1 MKHYSLFKWITIICL
16 ILFQVQ
22 VMAQVNVS
30 IQILPP
36 YPTKFTDYASKPHLM
51 VISVTNA
58 STTNQKIQLRG
69 TVTGDNGIVI
79 RVRPTYKSTSAIEL
93 GPGQTRMLNGN
104 DISYFFDYNKLEY
117 SGITQSDFIN
127 KGGLPEGRYQL
138 CIRAYDYDSNA
149 AISAD
154 EPAGCSNSFSVASLE
169 PPIILS
175 PFNGEDLS
183 VSAGQVIQL
192 RWNTP
197 VGTPP
202 GIQYRIRM
210 VEVLGNKNPNDAMMT
225 ARQPYFFDKEVMS
238 NIYIY
243 NPADPQLT
251 IGRRYAL
258 MIEAFDPSNNAV
270 FRNQGR
276 SEVISFTYGAN
287 VQTAVNDNVIVKSD
301 TLSKKPVIVKG
312 NLKYRFPESPESGLF
327 SLKETKVYLEKVYVK
342 EKTKMVDTLQVK
354 EWVDL
359 NPVISQKI
367 PFLTDPIDG
376 VVAQTDA
383 EGNFELKL
391 GMTVLDSAG
400 ILSEYH
406 KEKLG
411 FNKLENNRTYGNM
424 FKSNTIGVMYKLRIS
439 NPHFNDLEEYLRIV
453 PGDSIMLNQKVVD
466 AKSFLLNVNV
476 RETFNNVK
484 GKFVAGAKVRI
495 YRFKADKTNTQL
507 EIPQQEGD
515 LLKGIADWKVV
526 GDKVLIAEA
535 FTPKPDQL
543 TTNDGNNAAPFTVS
557 FKRLFK
563 TLPQVGYQYLISLEK
578 GNQVLSQMS
587 YDELVSKPKHIGNGI
602 QWPTQVNDEFKD
614 VLQNYAYN
622 APRDTANLT
631 INKELIASPKS
642 KVTGKLSYKFK
653 YYPSVPN
660 QPYANMKV
668 SLRSSKDLTSVL
680 AATTTDKDGKFVF
693 DFANIDSTYKQRV
706 TTVNG
711 NIVVTDRVYYVVP
724 EVKYYAVPNE
734 EILVQP
740 WASYDCGELVSMV
753 QTYALKIDAQGPGY
767 EPGSYGKVDGNGKS
781 IPDKPAK
788 LFPMRD
794 AEVLVM
800 RSKSDSYLEQRPNMP
815 GMNLNKTVSFG
826 NGDVATNSYT
836 VLGENDTRE
845 NLYSLHR
852 SVNTGTMGEAVTIKG
867 LIPSLDA
874 GLDVYHIR
882 VGSVDRS
889 SSSVAYETTVRLYPY
904 TIHRPAPPQV
914 EIDMERFT
922 PQGMIELEKN
932 QLYDP
937 TQGRKGVAF
946 DPGGAV
952 MSPGFSLNIL
962 NGTGLNLGGAL
973 KVNQPKAITGGRVGL
988 SVRNSILKPKFL
1000 KDFASYAQ
1008 SSADKRDYTISTSII
1023 GPVIRQTNLVF
1034 NNQLPA
1040 QEQVFEEVIE
1050 VNTKPWRIAGR
1061 VLDFTSRLGIPQ
1073 VNIGVSHEQPDGR
1086 TWFESKPIYA
1096 NDNGDF
1102 VVTVAD
1108 LSQPASFY
1116 EGKKI
1121 TVTLYKNG
1129 YEPLKIAPGIMKDGT
1144 QIYNEQFLLNPLG
1157 KGMFG
1162 NVVDMDDVKRPVTA
1176 RIKMF
1181 DNGVWVN
1188 TEYKTD
1194 PGGINARPSDLRILQ
1209 QFKTDLPA
1217 GNIKLVILPYDR
1229 AYIPD
1234 TIPVSV
1240 DPKKPFLGDLKLR
1253 KRTHKINIAIFS
1265 QTNSKDALVPAV
1277 VTIME
1282 NGLKDTINVGQK
1294 NRTKFIFVN
1303 NSTKSFTAHIKPLSN
1318 NPIPGK
1324 KMFVPQTF
1332 TFSNED
1338 DGINKYIDFSVRP
1351 GRIITG
1357 KVAFDDGSNAVAAK
1371 VYVESGN
1378 GTSNDNF
1385 SLTNDKG
1392 EYNLI
1397 LQDSLSQFKVRANYF
1412 EEGKTFVPEE
1422 KIVGLADKKLDF
1434 IIKKINNI
1442 DASRLFGFKTKIN
1455 TLKDEGA
1462 GIYVISGELFDI
1474 PKNSNF
1480 STTDSVLNRNIAFE
1494 NVKIKVSTIKNTAG
1508 VPLAIPIENTITTNN
1523 KELGVKINKAF
1534 NGIIHAENN
1543 RITINKSVS
1552 DTSGVITGKVRI
1564 LDNSFE
1570 FPSSYM
1576 TMQSTD
1582 FYLGVNTGAE
1592 AMPVFTSNGKR
1603 TATNFKLTNKQG
1615 QPISFKY
1622 LGFKGVAETQGRR
1635 TSILSGEKI
1644 NLYMN
1649 LSTTLPG
1656 NIPLTLKA
1664 GLAEIA
1670 KGGIGKIITTD
1681 TVKFNLENWTVS
1693 SINTAGIASNW
1704 ELSAS
1709 SGGLVIKGGEIIT
1722 GKLNV
1727 PFKELSIIPSELNSA
1742 GALICNDINDKT
1754 ILQKLKFNLGGVAT
1768 LKINDGS
1775 TAMFV
1780 YDPGVG
1786 KDGKGHYKFSIAN
1799 PSYTSY
1805 AASFSGLDG
1814 MTKPGESF
1822 KIQIISML
1830 SNGEELFGFL
1840 NNQVITYYNQIRFTP
1855 LTLSSTSQSNF
1866 SIAGN
1871 IDLGIPYL
1879 NDSFYKTL
1887 IYTKDGLKNKLTFPE
1902 LSFSFMG
1909 MGNVKFTSIPKK
1921 EAQQIKAEG
1930 FVFGGNLELPGGVDI
1945 KGAKLVSMV
1954 TKGSNILLDAMG
1966 ALNTSPYIP
1975 GTEIKREVDILVGAK
1990 EDAEAYL
1997 INLKSEAEGKIKEA
2011 KDALIKAAETAMKE
2025 EVTKVLA
2032 MGGLDNGN
2040 LEELAGAWKLGNS
2053 AFKQGQDI
2061 KDVFE
2066 SGDPMKVAGLM
2077 RKIPGLDDAIK
2088 DAKNAVIMTANNTLN
2103 AVQESLPKLNSVPVT
2118 GDGFKPGKF
2127 VFDLKNGK
2135 IFGSISFEKITI
2147 GAVGLRDGGME
2158 MMFDRGGWY
2167 FCTGATMDI
2176 PVPLITPLKVGML
2189 VGNYGAISPEVEA
2202 RVTQMSQSV
2211 SGRLPDKVRSNLSG
2225 LFVVGGK
2232 PLVDYS
2238 IGFGIPP
2245 IAEFKLV
2252 ASAGA
2257 ELRSYAMFG
2266 KNQFHMGMGALIYG
2280 RVFASASGL
2289 GFSVSGGAD
2298 VNVAI
2303 ASTLSVEGS
2312 DIGMCIQGC
2321 GSIDFTVQACAPI
2334 VGCGS
2339 LGAGVRAI
2347 VNLGIG
2353 NSGVLSRSKCL
2364 KPGLDFSISTAG
2376 GSCINSPDFDF

>member
-1 MKHYSLFKWITIICL
+1 
-16 ILFQVQ
+16 
-22 VMAQVNVS
+22 MAQVNVS

-58 STTNQKIQLRG
+58 STTNQRIQLRG

-79 RVRPTYKSTSAIEL
+79 RVRPSYKSTSPIEL

-104 DISYFFDYNKLEY
+104 DVAYFFDYNKLEY

-138 CIRAYDYDSNA
+138 CIRAFDYDNNA

-169 PPIILS
+169 PPLIIS
-175 PFNGEDLS
+175 PRDEEV
-183 VSAGQVIQL
+183 VSSAAGQIIPL

-197 VGTPP
+197 VGTPS
-202 GIQYRIRM
+202 GIQYKIRI

-225 ARQPYFFDKEVMS
+225 ARQPYFFEKDVMT
-238 NIYIY
+238 NMEIF
-243 NPADPQLT
+243 NPASPQLT
-251 IGRRYAL
+251 PGRKYA
-258 MIEAFDPSNNAV
+258 MMVQAFDPSNNAV
-270 FRNQGR
+270 FRNNGK
-276 SEVISFTYGAN
+276 SEVISFTYGI
-287 VQTAVNDNVIVKSD
+287 TAMPQEVVVVKNDSLAKRTTV
-301 TLSKKPVIVKG
+301 VKG

-342 EKTKMVDTLQVK
+342 QRINIVDTLQVK

-376 VVAQTDA
+376 VIAQTDA

-424 FKSNTIGVMYKLRIS
+424 FKGNTIGVMYKLRIS

-507 EIPQQEGD
+507 AIPQQEGD
-515 LLKGIADWKVV
+515 LLKSIADWKVV

-543 TTNDGNNAAPFTVS
+543 TANDGNNAAPFTVS

-578 GNQVLSQMS
+578 GNQVLSQIS

-614 VLQNYAYN
+614 VLQNYAYS

-631 INKELIASPKS
+631 INKELTASPRS
-642 KVTGKLSYKFK
+642 KVSGTLSYKFK

-680 AATTTDKDGKFVF
+680 ATTTTNNEGKFVF
-693 DFANIDSTYKQRV
+693 DFANIDSTYIAKQGS
-706 TTVNG
+706 NG
-711 NIVVTDRVYYVVP
+711 IDKRVYYVVP
-724 EVKYYAVPNE
+724 EIKYYAVPND
-734 EILVQP
+734 EIMVQP
-740 WASYDCGELVSMV
+740 WGSYDCGELVSMV
-753 QTYALKIDAQGPGY
+753 QTYALKIDAQGPDY
-767 EPGSYGKVDGNGKS
+767 DPGSFGKVDGNGKS
-781 IPDKPAK
+781 VPDRPAK

-800 RSKSDSYLEQRPNMP
+800 RSKSDNYFTQRPNMP

-826 NGDVATNSYT
+826 NGNVATNSYT

-874 GLDVYHIR
+874 GSDVYHLR

-889 SSSVAYETTVRLYPY
+889 SSSVAYETTQQQYPY
-904 TIHRPAPPQV
+904 TIFRPVPPQV
-914 EIDMERFT
+914 EIDMGKFT
-922 PQGMIELEKN
+922 PQGMMELEKN

-937 TQGRKGVAF
+937 TQGRMGVSF

-952 MSPGFSLNIL
+952 ISPGFSLNIL
-962 NGTGLNLGGAL
+962 NGSGPNVGGAV
-973 KVNQPKAITGGRVGL
+973 KVAQPKIVTGGRVGF
-988 SVRNSILKPKFL
+988 SVKKSFLKPKL
-1000 KDFASYAQ
+1000 LRDFASYGQ
-1008 SSADKRDYTISTSII
+1008 PSADKRDYTISPNII
-1023 GPVIRQTNLVF
+1023 GPVIKQTSLVF

-1040 QEQVFEEVIE
+1040 QETVFEEVII
-1050 VNTKPWRIAGR
+1050 VNPKPWRIAGR

-1073 VNIGVSHEQPDGR
+1073 VNIGVSHKLPDGR
-1086 TWFESKPIYA
+1086 TWYESKAIFA

-1102 VVTVAD
+1102 VVTAAD
-1108 LSQPASFY
+1108 LSKPASY
-1116 EGKKI
+1116 YNDKAI

-1129 YEPLKIAPGIMKDGT
+1129 YEPLQITPGIMKNGT
-1144 QIYNEQFLLNPLG
+1144 QIYNEQYLLMPLG

-1176 RIKMF
+1176 RVKMF

-1194 PGGINARPSDLRILQ
+1194 PGGINARPFDLRILQ

-1240 DPKKPFLGDLKLR
+1240 DPKKPFLGDFKLR

-1265 QTNSKDALVPAV
+1265 QVNAKDALVPAV
-1277 VTIME
+1277 VTLME
-1282 NGLKDTINVGQK
+1282 NGLKDTINIGQK

-1303 NSTKSFTAHIKPLSN
+1303 NSTKNFTVHIKPLSN
-1318 NPIPGK
+1318 NPIAGK

-1332 TFSNED
+1332 TFQSED
-1338 DGINKYIDFSVRP
+1338 NGENKYIDFSIRI
-1351 GRIITG
+1351 GRIVTG
-1357 KVAFDDGSNAVAAK
+1357 KVTFDDGTNAVAAK

-1385 SLTNDKG
+1385 ALTNDKG
-1392 EYNLI
+1392 EYNLV

-1422 KIVGLADKKLDF
+1422 KIVRLTDTKLDF

-1442 DASRLFGFKTKIN
+1442 DASRLFGFKTRIN
-1455 TLKDEGA
+1455 TLKEESE
-1462 GIYVISGELFDI
+1462 GIYTVSGELFDI
-1474 PKNSNF
+1474 PTNSNF
-1480 STTDSVLNRNIAFE
+1480 AVTDSILNKNIAFE

-1508 VPLAIPIENTITTNN
+1508 IFLAVPIENSIVTNN
-1523 KELGVKINKAF
+1523 KEFGVKINKAF

-1552 DTSGVITGKVRI
+1552 DTSGVITGKVRV

-1592 AMPVFTSNGKR
+1592 AIPVFTSNGKR
-1603 TATNFKLTNKQG
+1603 AATIFKLTNKQG

-1622 LGFKGVAETQGRR
+1622 LGFKGVAETQGKR

-1664 GLAEIA
+1664 GLAEIS
-1670 KGGIGKIITTD
+1670 KGGVGKIITTD

-1693 SINTAGIASNW
+1693 SINNAGIASSW
-1704 ELSAS
+1704 ELSPS

-1722 GKLNV
+1722 GKMNV
-1727 PFKELSIIPSELNSA
+1727 PFKELSIIPSEVNSA
-1742 GALICNDINDKT
+1742 GALICNDITDKT
-1754 ILQKLKFNLGGVAT
+1754 IIQKLKFNLGGVAT

-1799 PSYTSY
+1799 PLYTSY
-1805 AASFSGLDG
+1805 AASFGGLDG
-1814 MTKPGESF
+1814 MTKPGENF
-1822 KIQIISML
+1822 KIQIISIL
-1830 SNGEELFGFL
+1830 SNGEELFGFS

-1855 LTLSSTSQSNF
+1855 LALSSTSQNNF
-1866 SIAGN
+1866 SISGN

-1879 NDSFYKTL
+1879 NNTFYETL
-1887 IYTKDGLKNKLTFPE
+1887 IYTKDGLKNKLAFPM
-1902 LSFSFMG
+1902 LSFNFMG
-1909 MGNVKFTSIPKK
+1909 KGNVKFTSIPKK
-1921 EAQQIKAEG
+1921 ETQQIKPEG

-1954 TKGSNILLDAMG
+1954 TKGSNVLLDAMG

-2025 EVTKVLA
+2025 EATKVLA

-2103 AVQESLPKLNSVPVT
+2103 AVQQSLPKLNSVPVT

-2127 VFDLKNGK
+2127 VFDLKNGR

-2321 GSIDFTVQACAPI
+2321 GSIDFMVQACAPI